1 MNARAP
7 DSQTSAGQAMT
18 DLLVT
23 LRSTSDRILLVVNTA
38 YWLITLIQSFIVGRM
53 LAVWVVGLPAVII
66 PYLVALNQRGM
77 LITRCT
83 MATALMLQAMVSIA
97 TSNGAIEAHFGVFV
111 VLGLLLAYFDWRP
124 IVVAAVVIA
133 VHHLALNFSAALG
146 MRLVLFQEG
155 PSFSRVLIHAG
166 YVVAEAGM
174 LSWLAFRIEG
184 ALKAS
189 AFMGRFAASAAEGD
203 LTMSFPPE
211 LVEISP
217 MLRSGK
223 IMQARMTEALQAVQ
237 GTAGTVADVAGSL
250 SNDSARLE
258 AGVQT
263 QVDETAAM
271 ADALQQINQ
280 GIAQVT
286 RDANDASNAILAAV
300 EMASAGELASDGVNE
315 DLNAISQTI
324 NGVAEHIDVLKK
336 STDEAMAIV
345 DLIKEITEQTNLLAL
360 NAAIEAARAGEHGR
374 GFAVVADEV
383 RKLAFKTTEATVS
396 IRDSMNAIAQS
407 MDGTHDAV
415 ISALA
420 KVSHGL
426 EKSGTARSTIAE
438 MARNT
443 TTTETTVRE
452 MATALQQQSQS
463 ATIVAQRLERVASQ
477 AHSAHQT
484 LSAVSTQIQRL
495 KSQADDL
502 NTHTRFFRIS
512 AAR

>member
-1 MNARAP
+1 MNARTPEVRA
-7 DSQTSAGQAMT
+7 SARQTTAN
-18 DLLVT
+18 LLST
-23 LRSTSDRILLVVNTA
+23 LRGTSDRILLVVNTA
-38 YWLITLIQSFIVGRM
+38 YWVITLIQSFIVGRM
-53 LAVWVVGLPAVII
+53 LAVWVVGLPAVLI
-66 PYLVALNQRGM
+66 PYLVALNQRGT
-77 LITRCT
+77 LIARCT
-83 MATALMLQAMVSIA
+83 VATALMLQAMVSIA

-124 IVVAAVVIA
+124 IVVAAAVIA
-133 VHHLALNFSAALG
+133 VHHLVLNFSAAMG
-146 MRLVLFQEG
+146 MSLVLFQEG

-184 ALKAS
+184 SLRAS
-189 AFMGRFAASAAEGD
+189 AFMDHFAASAAQGD
-203 LTMSFPPE
+203 LTLTFPPR
-211 LVEISP
+211 LLEISP

-223 IMQARMTEALQAVQ
+223 IMQTRMTEALQAVQ
-237 GTAGTVADVAGSL
+237 GTAGTVAEVAGSL

-271 ADALQQINQ
+271 AVALQEINQ

-286 RDANDASNAILAAV
+286 RDANEASSAILAAV
-300 EMASAGELASDGVNE
+300 DMASAGEAASVGVNE

-324 NGVAEHIDVLKK
+324 HGVAEHIDVLKK

-415 ISALA
+415 VSALD

-438 MARNT
+438 MAQNT
-443 TTTETTVRE
+443 SATETTVRE
-452 MATALQQQSQS
+452 MAAALQQQSQS
-463 ATIVAQRLERVASQ
+463 ATMVAQRLDRVASQ
-477 AHSAHQT
+477 AHAAHQT
-484 LSAVSTQIQRL
+484 LSEVATQIQRL

-502 NTHTRFFRIS
+502 NTHTQFFRIS
-512 AAR
+512 TAG